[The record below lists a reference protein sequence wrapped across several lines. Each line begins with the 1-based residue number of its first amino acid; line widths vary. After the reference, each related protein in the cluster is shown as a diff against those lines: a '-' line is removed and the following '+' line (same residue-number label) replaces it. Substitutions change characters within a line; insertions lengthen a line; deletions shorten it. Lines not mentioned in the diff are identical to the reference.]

1 MDATYHWFHNPVG
14 KQGIRPAA
22 SHGAAG
28 RVMSLCHAGPRIAL
42 GLALSLTSVAGAQ
55 TGTGDTGSDTRVPVQ
70 YSELKDSAEVV
81 FKSAA
86 DSVEWERERAV
97 ARRASGLRVVVSLRE
112 RHVWVMRGNDTLRTA
127 KAAVASGMTINFAG
141 RSWTFRTPRGKHTVV
156 RKIMNPVWRPP
167 DWLYAETAMQHNL
180 ELARLNPNRPV
191 RVGKDTLLVVRNGLV
206 GLLDRKAGRFAPLPT
221 DEHIVFND
229 TLYIPPFGTQNRKV
243 EGELG
248 QFALDLGDGYLLHG
262 TSDPKSIGKAVTHGC
277 IRLGDLDL
285 NWLYVYVPTGT
296 PVYIY

>member
-1 MDATYHWFHNPVG
+1 VDATHHWFHNSISN
-14 KQGIRPAA
+14 QGPRPAA
-22 SHGAAG
+22 FHGAAG
-28 RVMSLCHAGPRIAL
+28 RVVPLHQAGLRIAL
-42 GLALSLTSVAGAQ
+42 GLALCLTSTAGAQ

-86 DSVEWERERAV
+86 DSLEWERERAV

-112 RHVWVMRGNDTLRTA
+112 RHVWVMRGEDTLRTA

-156 RKIMNPVWRPP
+156 RKIRNPVWRPP
-167 DWLYAETAMQHNL
+167 DWLYAETAMQYNL

-191 RVGKDTLLVVRNGLV
+191 RVGADTLLVVRNGLV

-229 TLYIPPFGTQNRKV
+229 TLYIPPFGTQNRKI

-262 TSDPKSIGKAVTHGC
+262 TSDPRSIGKAVTHGC
-277 IRLGDLDL
+277 IRLGDMDL